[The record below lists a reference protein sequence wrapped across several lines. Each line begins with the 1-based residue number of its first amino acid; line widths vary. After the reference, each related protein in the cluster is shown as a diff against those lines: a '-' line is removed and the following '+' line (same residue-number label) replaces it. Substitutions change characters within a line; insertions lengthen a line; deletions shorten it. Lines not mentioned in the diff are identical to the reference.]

1 MRESSSKK
9 ERATKHA
16 RTQTQGNRTKLK
28 GLGRNVTE
36 DKGLWKLE
44 KNATNFFSLPC
55 INYGWDVGGAKNMII
70 WTTVHGHISTVML
83 CNQASKMGRALSFL
97 QKAVDSDRNF

>member
-1 MRESSSKK
+1 SRVKDCYVLFENSMRESSSKK

-28 GLGRNVTE
+28 GVGRNVTE

-44 KNATNFFSLPC
+44 KNAKVCSAGLFL
-55 INYGWDVGGAKNMII
+55 V
-70 WTTVHGHISTVML
+70 
-83 CNQASKMGRALSFL
+83 LS
-97 QKAVDSDRNF
+97 